1 MRLLLPPNT
10 YVRTAHDYVRA
21 QRRKGELVRVM
32 NQQGMPSLKIQ
43 GRGDPMVVNEYH
55 WSLSASATPTGE

>member
-10 YVRTAHDYVRA
+10 YVRTARDYVRA

-43 GRGDPMVVNEYH
+43 GRGDPIVVNEYH
-55 WSLSASATPTGE
+55 